1 MVKNVMYM
9 SVSEKNNKQKGGVME
24 KLNPFEIAQMQFDQA
39 ADKLDLEPWLRDLL
53 KTPDRNISVD
63 FPVKMDDGS
72 IKMFTGY
79 RVQHNNSRGPYKG
92 GVRYSPKVNLDEVK
106 ALASWM
112 TWKTAVVDVPFG
124 GAKGGVL
131 CDPSKMSRPELE
143 RMTRRFTYEIS
154 DIIGPDVDIPAPD
167 VNTNAQVMSWM
178 LDTYSMEQKRDV
190 FGVVTGKPTFLGGSY
205 GRAEATGRGVATV
218 TLELVKDEG
227 LEPKDLT
234 AVVQGFGNVGYHA
247 ARVLTEYGVKVIGIS
262 DISTAIYNPDGIDVQ
277 DARKYAEKNK
287 LLLEGYDKAEHVSPK
302 ESILE
307 VNTDILIPA
316 ALENQITMENAENI
330 KTKFVVEGANGPTT
344 PDADRI
350 LNEKGIIV
358 VPDILANAGG
368 VTVSYFEWVQ
378 NIQREQWLYETVV
391 RKLEEKLI
399 KAYRNTRNLA
409 EKEKVD
415 MRTAAYMIAIGR
427 VAEATRTRGIFP

>member
-1 MVKNVMYM
+1 
-9 SVSEKNNKQKGGVME
+9 
-24 KLNPFEIAQMQFDQA
+24 
-39 ADKLDLEPWLRDLL
+39 
-53 KTPDRNISVD
+53 
-63 FPVKMDDGS
+63 
-72 IKMFTGY
+72 
-79 RVQHNNSRGPYKG
+79 
-92 GVRYSPKVNLDEVK
+92 
-106 ALASWM
+106 
-112 TWKTAVVDVPFG
+112 
-124 GAKGGVL
+124 
-131 CDPSKMSRPELE
+131 
-143 RMTRRFTYEIS
+143 MTRRFTYEIS

-234 AVVQGFGNVGYHA
+234 AVVQGFGNVGYHT
-247 ARVLTEYGVKVIGIS
+247 ARILAEKGVKIIGIS
-262 DISTAIYNPDGIDVQ
+262 DISTAIYDPDGIDVE

>member
-1 MVKNVMYM
+1 MK
-9 SVSEKNNKQKGGVME
+9 KME
-24 KLNPFEIAQMQFDQA
+24 NLNPYQIAQMQFDRA
-39 ADKLDLEPWLRDLL
+39 ADKLDLEPWMREFL
-53 KTPDRNISVD
+53 KTPDRNVSVD

-72 IKMFTGY
+72 VKMFTGY

-92 GVRYSPKVNLDEVK
+92 GLRFSPKVSLDEVR

-112 TWKTAVVDVPFG
+112 TWKTALVDVPFG

-131 CDPSKMSRPELE
+131 CDPSKMSRAELE

-167 VNTNAQVMSWM
+167 VNTDAQVMSWM
-178 LDTYSMEQKRDV
+178 LDTYSMGQRRDV
-190 FGVVTGKPTFLGGSY
+190 FGVVTGKPTFLGGSH
-205 GRAEATGRGVATV
+205 GRDEATGRGVVVIAMGA
-218 TLELVKDEG
+218 VKDEG
-227 LEPKDLT
+227 LEPKGLT

-247 ARVLTEYGVKVIGIS
+247 ARILVEKGVKIIGIS
-262 DISTAIYNPDGIDVQ
+262 DISTAIYNPDGIDVE
-277 DARKYAEKNK
+277 DAKKYAKKNK

-307 VNTDILIPA
+307 VKTDILIPA
-316 ALENQITMENAENI
+316 ALENQITMENAGDI
-330 KTKFVVEGANGPTT
+330 KARFVVEGANGPTT

-350 LNEKGIIV
+350 LYEKGIIV

-368 VTVSYFEWVQ
+368 VIASYFEWVQ
-378 NIQREQWLYETVV
+378 NIQREQWAYETVV
-391 RKLEEKLI
+391 GKLDEKLI
-399 KAYRNTRNLA
+399 SAYRNTRNLA

>member
-1 MVKNVMYM
+1 MA
-9 SVSEKNNKQKGGVME
+9 QKG
-24 KLNPFEIAQMQFDQA
+24 
-39 ADKLDLEPWLRDLL
+39 
-53 KTPDRNISVD
+53 
-63 FPVKMDDGS
+63 VK
-72 IKMFTGY
+72 I
-79 RVQHNNSRGPYKG
+79 
-92 GVRYSPKVNLDEVK
+92 
-106 ALASWM
+106 
-112 TWKTAVVDVPFG
+112 
-124 GAKGGVL
+124 
-131 CDPSKMSRPELE
+131 
-143 RMTRRFTYEIS
+143 
-154 DIIGPDVDIPAPD
+154 
-167 VNTNAQVMSWM
+167 
-178 LDTYSMEQKRDV
+178 
-190 FGVVTGKPTFLGGSY
+190 
-205 GRAEATGRGVATV
+205 
-218 TLELVKDEG
+218 
-227 LEPKDLT
+227 
-234 AVVQGFGNVGYHA
+234 
-247 ARVLTEYGVKVIGIS
+247 IGIS
-262 DISTAIYNPDGIDVQ
+262 DISTAIYDPDGIDVE

>member
-1 MVKNVMYM
+1 
-9 SVSEKNNKQKGGVME
+9 ME
-24 KLNPFEIAQMQFDQA
+24 KMENLNPYQIAQMQFDRA
-39 ADKLDLEPWLRDLL
+39 ADKLDLEPWMRDFL
-53 KTPDRNISVD
+53 KTPDRNVSVD
-63 FPVKMDDGS
+63 FPVKMDDGDV
-72 IKMFTGY
+72 KMFTGY

-92 GVRYSPKVNLDEVK
+92 GLRFSPKVNLDEVK

-131 CDPSKMSRPELE
+131 CDPTKMSRAELE
-143 RMTRRFTYEIS
+143 RMTRRFTYEIT

-167 VNTNAQVMSWM
+167 MNTNAQVMSWI
-178 LDTYSMEQKRDV
+178 LDTYSMGQRRDV
-190 FGVVTGKPTFLGGSY
+190 LGVVTGKPTFLGGSQ
-205 GRAEATGRGVATV
+205 GRTEATGRGIVVIAM
-218 TLELVKDEG
+218 EAVKDEG
-227 LEPKDLT
+227 FEPKGLT

-247 ARVLTEYGVKVIGIS
+247 ARILIEKGVRVIGIS
-262 DISTAIYNPDGIDVQ
+262 DISTAIYNPRGIDVE

-307 VNTDILIPA
+307 VETDILIPA
-316 ALENQITMENAENI
+316 AVENQITMENAGNI
-330 KTKFVVEGANGPTT
+330 KAKFVVEGANGPTT

-350 LNEKGIIV
+350 LYEKGIIV

-378 NIQREQWLYETVV
+378 NIQREQWRYETVV

-399 KAYRNTRNLA
+399 NAYRNTHNLA

-415 MRTAAYMIAIGR
+415 MRTAAYMIAIDR
-427 VAEATRTRGIFP
+427 VARATRTRGIFP

>member
-1 MVKNVMYM
+1 
-9 SVSEKNNKQKGGVME
+9 ME
-24 KLNPFEIAQMQFDQA
+24 KMENLNPYQIAQMQFDRA
-39 ADKLDLEPWLRDLL
+39 ADKLDLEPWMRDFL
-53 KTPDRNISVD
+53 KTPDRNVSVD
-63 FPVKMDDGS
+63 FPVKMDDGNV
-72 IKMFTGY
+72 KMFTGY

-92 GVRYSPKVNLDEVK
+92 GLRFSPKVNLDEVK

-131 CDPSKMSRPELE
+131 CDPTKMSRAELE
-143 RMTRRFTYEIS
+143 RMTRRFTYEIT

-167 VNTNAQVMSWM
+167 MNTNAQVMSWI
-178 LDTYSMEQKRDV
+178 LDTYSMGQRRDV
-190 FGVVTGKPTFLGGSY
+190 LGVVTGKPTFLGGSQ
-205 GRAEATGRGVATV
+205 GRTEATGRGIVVIAM
-218 TLELVKDEG
+218 EAVKDEG
-227 LEPKDLT
+227 FEPKGLT

-247 ARVLTEYGVKVIGIS
+247 ARILIEKGVKVIGIS
-262 DISTAIYNPDGIDVQ
+262 DISTAIYNPDGIDVE

-307 VNTDILIPA
+307 VETDILIPA
-316 ALENQITMENAENI
+316 AVENQITMENAGNI
-330 KTKFVVEGANGPTT
+330 KAKFVVEGANGPTT

-350 LNEKGIIV
+350 LREKGIIL

-378 NIQREQWLYETVV
+378 NIQREQWRYETVV
-391 RKLEEKLI
+391 RKLEERLI
-399 KAYRNTRNLA
+399 NAYRNTHNLA

-415 MRTAAYMIAIGR
+415 MRTAAYMIAIDR
-427 VAEATRTRGIFP
+427 VARATRTRGIFP

>member
-1 MVKNVMYM
+1 
-9 SVSEKNNKQKGGVME
+9 ME
-24 KLNPFEIAQMQFDQA
+24 KMENLNPYQIAQMQFDRA
-39 ADKLDLEPWLRDLL
+39 ADKLDLEPWMRDFL
-53 KTPDRNISVD
+53 KTPDRNVSVD
-63 FPVKMDDGS
+63 FPVKMDDGNV
-72 IKMFTGY
+72 KMFTGY

-92 GVRYSPKVNLDEVK
+92 GLRFSPKVNLDEVK

-131 CDPSKMSRPELE
+131 CDPTKMSRAELE
-143 RMTRRFTYEIS
+143 RMTRRFTYEIT

-167 VNTNAQVMSWM
+167 MNTNAQVMSWI
-178 LDTYSMEQKRDV
+178 LDTYSMGQRRDV
-190 FGVVTGKPTFLGGSY
+190 LGVVTGKPTFLGGSQ
-205 GRAEATGRGVATV
+205 GRTEATGRGIVVIAM
-218 TLELVKDEG
+218 EAVKDEG
-227 LEPKDLT
+227 FEPKGLT

-247 ARVLTEYGVKVIGIS
+247 ARILIEKGVKVIGIS
-262 DISTAIYNPDGIDVQ
+262 DISTAIYNPDGIDVE

-307 VNTDILIPA
+307 VETDILIPA
-316 ALENQITMENAENI
+316 AVENQITMENAGNI
-330 KTKFVVEGANGPTT
+330 KAKFVVEGANGPTT

-350 LNEKGIIV
+350 LREKGIIL

-378 NIQREQWLYETVV
+378 NIQREQWRYETVV
-391 RKLEEKLI
+391 RKLEERLI
-399 KAYRNTRNLA
+399 NAYRNIHNLA

-415 MRTAAYMIAIGR
+415 MRTAAYMIAIDR
-427 VAEATRTRGIFP
+427 VARATRTRGIFP

>member
-1 MVKNVMYM
+1 
-9 SVSEKNNKQKGGVME
+9 ME
-24 KLNPFEIAQMQFDQA
+24 KMENLNPYQIAQMQFDRA
-39 ADKLDLEPWLRDLL
+39 ADKLDLEPWMRDFL
-53 KTPDRNISVD
+53 KTPDRNVSVD
-63 FPVKMDDGS
+63 FPVKMDDGNV
-72 IKMFTGY
+72 KMFTGY

-92 GVRYSPKVNLDEVK
+92 GLRFSPKVNLDEVK

-131 CDPSKMSRPELE
+131 CDPTKMSRAELE
-143 RMTRRFTYEIS
+143 RMTRRFTYEIT

-167 VNTNAQVMSWM
+167 MNTNAQVMSWI
-178 LDTYSMEQKRDV
+178 LDTYSMGQRRDV
-190 FGVVTGKPTFLGGSY
+190 LGVVTGKPTFLGGSQ
-205 GRAEATGRGVATV
+205 GRTEATGRGIVVITMEA
-218 TLELVKDEG
+218 VKDEG
-227 LEPKDLT
+227 FEPKGLT

-247 ARVLTEYGVKVIGIS
+247 ARILIEKGVKVIGIS
-262 DISTAIYNPDGIDVQ
+262 DISTAIYNPDGIDVE

-307 VNTDILIPA
+307 VETDILIPA
-316 ALENQITMENAENI
+316 AVENQITMENAGNI
-330 KTKFVVEGANGPTT
+330 KAKFVVEGANGPTT

-350 LNEKGIIV
+350 LREKGIIL

-378 NIQREQWLYETVV
+378 NIQREQWRYETVV
-391 RKLEEKLI
+391 RKLEERLI
-399 KAYRNTRNLA
+399 NAYRNIHNLA

-415 MRTAAYMIAIGR
+415 MRTAAYMIAIDR
-427 VAEATRTRGIFP
+427 VARATRTRGIFP

>member
-1 MVKNVMYM
+1 
-9 SVSEKNNKQKGGVME
+9 ME
-24 KLNPFEIAQMQFDQA
+24 NLNPYQIAQMQFDRA
-39 ADKLDLEPWLRDLL
+39 ADKLDLEPWMRDFL
-53 KTPDRNISVD
+53 KTPDRNVSVD
-63 FPVKMDDGS
+63 FPVKMDDGNV
-72 IKMFTGY
+72 KMFTGY

-92 GVRYSPKVNLDEVK
+92 GLRFSPKVNLDEVK

-131 CDPSKMSRPELE
+131 CDPTKMSRAELE
-143 RMTRRFTYEIS
+143 RMTRRFTYEIT

-167 VNTNAQVMSWM
+167 MNTNAQVMSWI
-178 LDTYSMEQKRDV
+178 LDTYSMGQRRDV
-190 FGVVTGKPTFLGGSY
+190 LGVVTGKPTFLGGSQ
-205 GRAEATGRGVATV
+205 GRTEATGRGIVVIAM
-218 TLELVKDEG
+218 EAVKDEG
-227 LEPKDLT
+227 FEPKGLT

-247 ARVLTEYGVKVIGIS
+247 ARILIEKGVKVIGIS
-262 DISTAIYNPDGIDVQ
+262 DISTAIYNPDGIDVE

-307 VNTDILIPA
+307 VETDILIPA
-316 ALENQITMENAENI
+316 AVENQITMENAGNI
-330 KTKFVVEGANGPTT
+330 KAKFVVEGANGPTT

-350 LNEKGIIV
+350 LREKGIIL

-378 NIQREQWLYETVV
+378 NIQREQWRYETVV
-391 RKLEEKLI
+391 RKLEERLI
-399 KAYRNTRNLA
+399 NAYRNTHNLA

-415 MRTAAYMIAIGR
+415 MRTAAYMIAIDR
-427 VAEATRTRGIFP
+427 VARATRTRGIFP